1 MLLSRILKMLILL
14 WKFVHCVCLKGHSQQ
29 YISKATSY
37 FILHA
42 HCTFSRLTAQS
53 AYFTHKLQLHLLGTK
68 KHKYINKGPIV
79 YYIKGRFP
87 IRHKN
92 DGGFGLM
99 EYFLEGSSLLEGF
112 GISQLRREKFVFC
125 WVTLLISNVSTY

>member
-1 MLLSRILKMLILL
+1 MCTWLVVSQTLEKSTEAFLRFVFIIINNIMDRNLFFKTQDLSTLLLSRILKMLILL

-79 YYIKGRFP
+79 YYI
-87 IRHKN
+87 N
-92 DGGFGLM
+92 
-99 EYFLEGSSLLEGF
+99 GSWQ
-112 GISQLRREKFVFC
+112 ISIK
-125 WVTLLISNVSTY
+125 T